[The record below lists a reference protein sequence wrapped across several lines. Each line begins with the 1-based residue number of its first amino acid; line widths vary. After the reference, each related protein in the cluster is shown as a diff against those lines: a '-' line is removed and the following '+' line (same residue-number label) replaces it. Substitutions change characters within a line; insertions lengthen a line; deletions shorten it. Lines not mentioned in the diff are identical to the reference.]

1 MKIIMKRNLLSPIS
15 SLTNSFQP
23 QSFGFLIPLIFVFCI
38 GFSSRTKAQCTGY
51 NYQVFESFKATMPKT
66 AGVPNGFVQGVDTPG
81 NNWTATTSTSSSG
94 ANPRSGSNSLF
105 FGTAN
110 TDYIITPKI
119 RNLKIF
125 SFYFRGPNTNSGG
138 FTVEWSTNYNG
149 LIANVGTAT
158 WTPVLTTFPSYT
170 LATQTGVTST
180 TYTLA
185 SFDLSTINNGG
196 TIASNAGIY
205 IRIRD
210 NRLAGTGQ
218 IRIDDI
224 AWTST
229 NDADNTLVV
238 LPLQTVAG
246 ATSCTTVA
254 MPSNGVY
261 TFTDNGGL
269 SDNYNNNVL
278 QDHTVTFT
286 PFPGQRIQMIFAN
299 PVPPNIPTGR
309 SFDTNGTVT
318 GTATMTISGTN
329 NNVTLANYPAS
340 QAPTTIYSSSD
351 ACTGITTVRF
361 TTSAG
366 TVGNGFAMTVSSVPP
381 ASCPDVVNLGI
392 TTSNI
397 TFSTVPLTWNP
408 LSGCGAPSNGYDY
421 YASTSSSP
429 SLPIGVSTPTT
440 TPSLVANTE
449 PSGTSAGAIIN
460 GLTGG
465 TVYYIWVRSNCGGT
479 YGTWTQIPGSFI
491 RTVCAPQP
499 VTYTEN
505 FQSGGLPTC
514 TSTGGSSS
522 FGITNNAGNFY
533 FSTSQVG
540 ISFYTQP
547 VTLVGGTTYRL
558 SYDYGNSANA
568 TSVFQI
574 FYGSTNFAA
583 TTSNINTSLT
593 SVTATSNTFT
603 TGRYYFT
610 PPTSGIYYIRFA
622 LNSNTGGVLN
632 LDNIEIRDVPCFAA
646 VPTNLNGPPNPCA
659 ASSVTYYI
667 DAPATTTSGA
677 TSLTPDSY
685 TVIPPPGWVVT
696 DITGNGV
703 TVTTGAIPGD
713 FIITS
718 NRAGCDSSLPVK
730 FSKTTSV
737 PPALPSVITG
747 PTTVCTA
754 LPTANLTYSV
764 TNVPGTDYNWVF
776 PSGWT
781 QTPGGS
787 SNSVTFTA
795 TASAVSGTITVTPVN
810 GGCNGTPRTLNVVV
824 GSVSNSVCS
833 VNPVTITSTAS
844 DTFRC
849 GTRHFWY
856 RFVPPCDGNFKV
868 NLSGTGGD
876 IDVYV
881 YSSANYTCANNNS
894 APLNTN
900 LLISGI
906 TASATESVNLNNLVT
921 TNTYYILVYD
931 FSNGNGRT
939 FNLSALS
946 TSLSTIGAI
955 TGTSSVS
962 CSSVTTTDYTVPA
975 VTGATNYTWTL
986 PAGWLG
992 SSSTNTI
999 TVTTSGTTGGTIS
1012 VVASNSCGTTL
1023 PATKLITVGQIQPEF
1038 TNVTPEITNLCSPFS
1053 ATTYTVSPVQGA
1065 TSYIW
1070 TLPPGWSGT
1079 SSTETISVTPNATS
1093 GSISVA
1099 ASGPCGVS
1107 PATTLAVTTTAAVVT
1122 TNAAV
1127 CTNGVGFLT
1136 STVSGVTTFAMA
1148 NIPAGT
1154 SNTFVRPNQV
1164 NQGSS
1169 FSSSGTTVVY
1179 TTVAI
1184 VPLVSGDYT
1193 FNGCDS
1199 SGRDTFMSIYQ
1210 TSFNPASPS
1219 TNFIASNDDSGS
1231 TPTCNVDP
1239 RLTITGMVAG
1249 QTYIIVY
1256 SGFFNVATIP
1266 SISGIT
1272 ITVTPPSGGSVQVG
1286 TTDWYTSA
1294 TGGTPISQ
1302 GNSFNPAGW
1311 PGSGIADTSSASIG
1325 VYTFYATNSLASF
1338 CRTPTTFT
1346 ISDAPTQNVTPASG
1360 AICPESVIAVNSG
1373 RTGSGVNTIWTTTVP
1388 GTLFTDA
1395 LGTIPYTG
1403 TNLAVVYVK
1412 TITAVTITVTS
1423 SVGTCSVTDNVT
1435 YTVSGYKIWDGFDW
1449 SPSGTPTLNDALI
1462 IDGHYTA
1469 APGETLLGCS
1479 CRVDSGNVE
1488 FVANSGLTLTNEL
1501 TNSGGTI
1508 LFRSGSALLQTN
1520 DAVNSGDITYQRDS
1534 TPCFKFD
1541 YTYWSSPVASQTLIG
1556 LSPDTSSSWFF
1567 DYNPTISFWQ
1577 LSNNTL
1583 PMTIGKGYL
1592 IRVPNYF
1599 PVSPALPQNFTA
1611 SFVGVPNNGTIPL
1624 TVVHN
1629 PPSELN
1635 LIGNPYPSALDVN
1648 LLITDPGFLV
1658 NNTILGGT
1666 IYLWSHNTAFNPVTN
1681 SYLGTDYAVRNV
1693 LGGTATAPNTG
1704 QGNQAPPTNSIASGQ
1719 GFFIKTVASGTAY
1732 FRNSM
1737 RLGAANNTNF
1747 YRSATN
1753 SNVASAAGSDSQ
1765 WEKHRIWLDISNGN
1779 SAFKQLLVGYVQDG
1793 TDGLDRLFDG
1803 EMVDASNPIT
1813 FYTTV
1818 ENTKLSIQGRGLTF
1832 TENDTFPLGYKSL
1845 SADSYTIQLSNFD
1858 GLFTTQN
1865 VYLEDTLLNVIHDL
1879 KSGDYS
1885 FSTAAGTFENRF
1897 VVRFTTTALG
1907 VPTFSENTV
1916 VVYRNDGGLYVDSG
1930 AIPMRSVVI
1939 YDVMG
1944 RLISSQKDINATQ
1957 TKFTTLPSTNQV
1969 LLVQITAETGE
1980 KVTKKVVY

>member
-1 MKIIMKRNLLSPIS
+1 
-15 SLTNSFQP
+15 
-23 QSFGFLIPLIFVFCI
+23 
-38 GFSSRTKAQCTGY
+38 
-51 NYQVFESFKATMPKT
+51 
-66 AGVPNGFVQGVDTPG
+66 
-81 NNWTATTSTSSSG
+81 
-94 ANPRSGSNSLF
+94 
-105 FGTAN
+105 
-110 TDYIITPKI
+110 
-119 RNLKIF
+119 
-125 SFYFRGPNTNSGG
+125 
-138 FTVEWSTNYNG
+138 
-149 LIANVGTAT
+149 
-158 WTPVLTTFPSYT
+158 
-170 LATQTGVTST
+170 
-180 TYTLA
+180 
-185 SFDLSTINNGG
+185 
-196 TIASNAGIY
+196 
-205 IRIRD
+205 
-210 NRLAGTGQ
+210 
-218 IRIDDI
+218 
-224 AWTST
+224 
-229 NDADNTLVV
+229 
-238 LPLQTVAG
+238 
-246 ATSCTTVA
+246 
-254 MPSNGVY
+254 
-261 TFTDNGGL
+261 
-269 SDNYNNNVL
+269 
-278 QDHTVTFT
+278 
-286 PFPGQRIQMIFAN
+286 
-299 PVPPNIPTGR
+299 
-309 SFDTNGTVT
+309 
-318 GTATMTISGTN
+318 
-329 NNVTLANYPAS
+329 
-340 QAPTTIYSSSD
+340 
-351 ACTGITTVRF
+351 
-361 TTSAG
+361 
-366 TVGNGFAMTVSSVPP
+366 
-381 ASCPDVVNLGI
+381 
-392 TTSNI
+392 
-397 TFSTVPLTWNP
+397 
-408 LSGCGAPSNGYDY
+408 
-421 YASTSSSP
+421 
-429 SLPIGVSTPTT
+429 
-440 TPSLVANTE
+440 
-449 PSGTSAGAIIN
+449 
-460 GLTGG
+460 
-465 TVYYIWVRSNCGGT
+465 
-479 YGTWTQIPGSFI
+479 
-491 RTVCAPQP
+491 VCAPQP

-505 FQSGGLPTC
+505 FQAGTVLPTC

-522 FGITNNAGNFY
+522 FSITTNAGNNY
-533 FSTSQVG
+533 FSTNSVG

-603 TGRYYFT
+603 SGRYYFK
-610 PPTSGIYYIRFA
+610 PLTSGIYYIRFA

-632 LDNIEIRDVPCFAA
+632 LDNIEIREVPCFAA
-646 VPTNLNGPPNPCA
+646 IPTSLNGPPNPCA
-659 ASSVTYYI
+659 ASSVIYYI
-667 DAPATTTSGA
+667 DAPANTTSGA

-718 NRAGCDSSLPVK
+718 NRTGCDSSLPVR

-754 LPTANLTYSV
+754 LPTAGLTYSV

-781 QTPGGS
+781 QTAGGN

-810 GGCNGTPRTLNVVV
+810 GGCNGTPRTLNVAV
-824 GSVSNSVCS
+824 GAVTNSVCS
-833 VNPVTITSTAS
+833 NAVTITSTAS

-849 GTRHFWY
+849 STRHFWY

-881 YSSANYTCANNNS
+881 YSSVNYTCGATNPAN
-894 APLNTN
+894 LNTN

-906 TASATESVNLNNLVT
+906 TAAATESVNLNNLVT

-946 TSLSTIGAI
+946 TSLSTIGVI
-955 TGTSSVS
+955 DGTSSVS
-962 CSSVTTTDYTVPA
+962 CSSATTAVYSVPP
-975 VTGATNYTWTL
+975 VTGATSYTWTL
-986 PAGWLG
+986 PAGWSG
-992 SSSTNTI
+992 SSTTNTI
-999 TVTTSGTTGGTIS
+999 TTTTSGTTGGTIS

-1023 PATKLITVGQIQPEF
+1023 PATKFISVGQVQPEF
-1038 TNVTPEITNLCSPFS
+1038 SNVTPEITNLCSPFS
-1053 ATTYTVSPVQGA
+1053 ATTYTVTPVAGA

-1107 PATTLAVTTTAAVVT
+1107 SATSLAVTTTAAVVT

-1148 NIPAGT
+1148 NIPVGT
-1154 SNTFVRPNQV
+1154 PNTYVRPNQV
-1164 NQGSS
+1164 NQGSP
-1169 FSSSGTTVVY
+1169 FSSSTTTVVY

-1184 VPLVSGDYT
+1184 VPSVNGDYT

-1199 SGRDTFMSIYQ
+1199 SGRDTFMAIYQ

-1239 RLTITGMVAG
+1239 RITITGMVAG

-1256 SGFFNVATIP
+1256 SGWFGVASIP

-1272 ITVTPPSGGSVQVG
+1272 ITVTPPSGGLVQIG
-1286 TTDWYTSA
+1286 STDWYTSA
-1294 TGGTPISQ
+1294 TGGTPIFS

-1311 PGSGIADTSSASIG
+1311 PGSGIADTSAANIG

-1346 ISDAPTQNVTPASG
+1346 ISAAPTQSISPVSG
-1360 AICPESVIAVNSG
+1360 VVCPGSVIAVNSN
-1373 RTGSGVNTIWTTTVP
+1373 RTGTGVVTTWTSTVP
-1388 GTLFTDA
+1388 GTLFTDP
-1395 LGTIPYTG
+1395 LGTIGYVALTDLPI
-1403 TNLAVVYVK
+1403 VYLKTTVPV
-1412 TITAVTITVTS
+1412 TITAFS
-1423 SVGTCSVTDNVT
+1423 SVGSCSVTNNVS
-1435 YTVSGYKIWDGFDW
+1435 YTVSGYKTWDGGSW
-1449 SPSGTPTLNDALI
+1449 SPPGVPTLTDALV
-1462 IDGHYTA
+1462 IDGDYTTSN
-1469 APGETLLGCS
+1469 GETLLGCS
-1479 CRVDSGNVE
+1479 CRVDSGNVVV
-1488 FVANSGLTLTNEL
+1488 VANSTLSLTNEL
-1501 TNSGGTI
+1501 GNDGGSV
-1508 LFRSGSALLQTN
+1508 LFQSGSALLQTN
-1520 DAVNSGDITYQRDS
+1520 NVANTGTITYNRNS

-1541 YTYWSSPVASQTLIG
+1541 YTYWSSPVVSQTLID
-1556 LSPDTSSSWFF
+1556 LSPDTSSNWFF
-1567 DYNPTISFWQ
+1567 DYNPTLSFWQ

-1599 PVSPALPQNFTA
+1599 PVSPALPINFTA
-1611 SFVGVPNNGTIPL
+1611 SFVGVPNNGTIPFS
-1624 TVVHN
+1624 VVHN
-1629 PPSELN
+1629 PPSALN
-1635 LIGNPYPSALDVN
+1635 LIGNPYPSALDAN

-1666 IYLWSHNTAFNPVTN
+1666 IYLWSHNTAYDPVTN

-1704 QGNQAPPTNSIASGQ
+1704 QGNQTVPTNRIASGQ
-1719 GFFIKTVASGTAY
+1719 GFFIKTVASGTAF

-1737 RLGAANNTNF
+1737 RLGAGDNTNF
-1747 YRSATN
+1747 YRSNNT
-1753 SNVASAAGSDSQ
+1753 SNVASTSSSDSQ

-1803 EMVDASNPIT
+1803 EMVDSSNQVT

-1832 TENDTFPLGYKSL
+1832 TENDTFALGYKSL
-1845 SADSYTIQLSNFD
+1845 STDSYTIQLSNFD

-1879 KSGDYS
+1879 KSGDYT
-1885 FSTAAGTFENRF
+1885 FATAAGTFENRF
-1897 VVRFTTTALG
+1897 VLRFTTTALG

-1916 VVYRNDGGLYVDSG
+1916 LVYRNEEGLHVDAG
-1930 AIPMRSVVI
+1930 ATPMRSVVI

-1957 TKFTTLPSTNQV
+1957 TRFTTLPLTNQV
-1969 LLVQITAETGE
+1969 LLVQITSETGE